1 MLPVSGINTDTVRSL
16 AEAWKT
22 NGTPRVQNPE
32 EDKEKHLSKPDLDEY
47 IPEKKQELS
56 GHFRPDKAED
66 NPEQSEGTEGPKDP
80 DKPSE
85 EKSEKCVGN
94 TDQVDRE
101 IEKLKKKQKELK
113 QQINSETD
121 EAKIKDLEKKL
132 AQVERELSQKDN
144 DAYRRQH
151 TKFI

>member
-47 IPEKKQELS
+47 IPEK
-56 GHFRPDKAED
+56 
-66 NPEQSEGTEGPKDP
+66 QSEGTEGPKDP